1 MVEQSIRT
9 EGSQPMCRLPDRDE
23 PGCILR
29 PAYES
34 VCAQKN
40 ANFFFSQYHKATSLQ
55 AIRSDTLHGWGES
68 AKKDQLG
75 V

>member
-1 MVEQSIRT
+1 MVEQSIST
-9 EGSQPMCRLPDRDE
+9 EGSGASQPMCRLPDRDE
-23 PGCILR
+23 PGCTNLYVR
-29 PAYES
+29 KK
-34 VCAQKN
+34 CH
-40 ANFFFSQYHKATSLQ
+40 FFFLFQYHKAPSLQ